1 MVLHT
6 MASPGTRFHLGF
18 TNMTWRQSMKKLLLM
33 TAVLLTVG
41 AVAAMAD
48 SVNLGFACRTSANNA
63 TAGTNDYSPG
73 GVGTCDDGTTAVDK
87 RLVCSFKSTTTMT
100 GFGGTQV
107 TIDIDVAG
115 AAPSPFWELGAGGCR
130 DGALSAPATL
140 STIGATGCTN
150 TFTVGGADPLGQNDT
165 PDILVIGN
173 RIHYRAIH
181 VRKTTVVDLPPP
193 TSVGGYIANNVLLA
207 MTGNDGACAGC
218 DQPACLVLN
227 EVQYFSTQEVRYVT
241 TPDLRN
247 WITFQGGAPNCPGAT
262 PTNNTTWGK
271 VKALYR

>member
-1 MVLHT
+1 
-6 MASPGTRFHLGF
+6 
-18 TNMTWRQSMKKLLLM
+18 MKKLLLM

-48 SVNLGFACRTSANNA
+48 TVNLGFACRTAANNA
-63 TAGTNDYSPG
+63 TAATNDYSPG
-73 GVGTCDDGTTAVDK
+73 GVGVCDDAATAVDK
-87 RLVCSFKSTTTMT
+87 RLVCSFKNSTVLT

-115 AAPSPFWELGAGGCR
+115 GTISPFWEVGAGGCR

-140 STIGATGCTN
+140 STVSATGCTN

-165 PDILVIGN
+165 PDIIAQNG

-193 TSVGGYIANNVLLA
+193 TSAGGYIANNVLLA
-207 MTGNDGACAGC
+207 MAGNDGTCAGC
-218 DQPACLVLN
+218 EQPACLVLN
-227 EVQYFSTQEVRYVT
+227 EVQYFSTQEVRYVVQ
-241 TPDLRN
+241 PELRN
-247 WITFQGGAPNCPGAT
+247 WITFQGGNGTCPGAT
-262 PTNNTTWGK
+262 PTRNSTWGR